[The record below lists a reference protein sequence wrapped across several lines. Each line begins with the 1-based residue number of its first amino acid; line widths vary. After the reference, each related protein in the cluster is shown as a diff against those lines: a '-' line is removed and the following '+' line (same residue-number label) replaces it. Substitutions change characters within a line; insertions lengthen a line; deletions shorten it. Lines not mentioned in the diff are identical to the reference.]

1 MQPRRFSISNLSIKH
16 RLPLLIGTLLLGIV
30 LASTVASYRGVKE
43 SALEVGGERL
53 QNLTKQLANLLQQS
67 SALLLTKTFT
77 EANDPAI
84 RAFLR
89 SPSLTTQ
96 SRASVML
103 EQFAAP
109 QDPNSLQV
117 ELWDKNRSLVLSLP
131 NGASPV
137 PANLDAEFK
146 ACSVDPFKA
155 AGPMQVVNSTST
167 FPLIAAVK
175 DELGNPIGYLVKWR
189 RPALNPRPKQLTDL
203 LGSEAALYFGNIQGD
218 LLTDA
223 ERIVPKPH
231 AELGFT
237 SEVMDYSRDGN
248 RVMGLGRPISGTPW
262 FVLVEFPEQPFLTQ
276 ANRFLR
282 RIVLI
287 DLVLLAVGIGG
298 AFALSR
304 GITQPLHALTEAA
317 SAISG
322 GDYSNPVDVQH
333 RDELG
338 LLAAGFN
345 AMTTRM
351 RTSQSELEENV
362 QALRVSEQRL
372 QTVIEN
378 LSEGLVVSD
387 LNGQLL
393 NWNRAAL
400 DLHGFASLDEC
411 LLKLPEFAN
420 IFELADL
427 DGSVLDLEQW
437 PLPRIIRGERLRNF
451 EVRIRR
457 LDSDWNR
464 VFNYGGS
471 IVREASG
478 KFAAVVT
485 MSDITESKRAEERFR
500 LVVEASPSAML
511 MVNSEGCITLV
522 NTQTETLFGY
532 DRVELLNQPVEM
544 LVPERYRSGHPG
556 HRTGFFRRP
565 STRAMG
571 AGRDLFGRRKDG
583 TEMPIEIGLNPIT
596 TDEGAFVLASIIDI
610 TERKRAEE
618 RFRLVVEA
626 SPSAILMVNSE
637 GLITLVNTQTETLF
651 GYDRA
656 ELLEQPMEILVPER
670 YRGGHPGHRSGFFK
684 RPSTRAMGAG
694 RDLYGRRKDGTEMP
708 IEIGLNPITTD
719 EGSFVLASIIDIT
732 ERKRAEERFRL
743 VVEAS
748 PSAIL
753 MVNNEG
759 RITLVN
765 TQTETLF
772 GYKRSELL
780 DQPMEILVPERYR
793 GGHPGHRTGFFQH
806 PSTRAM
812 GAGRDLYGSRK
823 DGTEMPIEIGLN
835 PIVTDEGAFVLA
847 SIIDITERKRTDAEI
862 HRLNDELELRVI
874 ERTTQLEAANKEME
888 AFSYSAS
895 HDLRA
900 PLRHLAGYASLL
912 QKNGASQLDENSR
925 RYVNTIIEES
935 CRMGDLIDHLLN
947 FSRLGRA
954 ALQKRPVDLQ
964 QLINEVVANTAVP
977 EGHHIRWTI
986 SDLPTVSADPSLLR
1000 LVFENLLSNAVKFT
1014 RKSEEPQVEIGCS
1027 SARHQFVLFVK
1038 DNGEGFDMRYVDKL
1052 FGVFQRL
1059 HRTDEFEGTGIGL
1072 ANVRRIVSRHGGTTW
1087 AEGIVGKGATFFITL
1102 PRQFRWDLGRV
1113 GEPSFVQTKA
1123 S

>member
-1 MQPRRFSISNLSIKH
+1 MQPRSFSISNLSLRH

-53 QNLTKQLANLLQQS
+53 QNVTKQLATLLQQS
-67 SALLLTKTFT
+67 TALRLAQTFT

-84 RAFLR
+84 RTYLQ
-89 SPSLTTQ
+89 SPSPDTR
-96 SRASVML
+96 SRALMKL

-109 QDPNSLQV
+109 QDPGSMQI
-117 ELWDKNRSLVLSLP
+117 ELWDKNRSLVLRVP
-131 NGASPV
+131 DGASPEPV
-137 PANLDAEFK
+137 DLEAEFK
-146 ACSVDPFKA
+146 ACSVDPFKT
-155 AGPMQVVNSTST
+155 AGPIQVVKNSIT
-167 FPLIAAVK
+167 FPLLAAVK
-175 DELGNPIGYLVKWR
+175 DELGNPVGYLVRWR
-189 RPALNPRPKQLTDL
+189 RPALNPQSKQLTDL
-203 LGSEAALYFGNIQGD
+203 LGSDAALYFGNTRGD
-218 LLTDA
+218 LLTNM
-223 ERIVPKPH
+223 ERLVPKPR
-231 AELGFT
+231 AELGLT
-237 SEVMDYSRDGN
+237 AEVMDYSRDGN
-248 RVMGLGRPISGTPW
+248 RVIGLGRPISGTSW

-287 DLVLLAVGIGG
+287 DLVLLAVGIAG

-304 GITQPLHALTEAA
+304 RITQPLQALSEAA
-317 SAISG
+317 SAISR
-322 GDYSNPVDVQH
+322 GDYSKTVDVQH

-345 AMTTRM
+345 AMTTKL
-351 RTSQSELEENV
+351 RTSQSELEENI
-362 QALRVSEQRL
+362 QALLGSEHRL

-393 NWNRAAL
+393 NWNPAAL
-400 DLHGFASLDEC
+400 ELHGFASLDEC

-427 DGSVLDLEQW
+427 DGSVLELEQW

-478 KFAAVVT
+478 RLAAVVT

-511 MVNSEGCITLV
+511 MVNS
-522 NTQTETLFGY
+522 
-532 DRVELLNQPVEM
+532 
-544 LVPERYRSGHPG
+544 
-556 HRTGFFRRP
+556 
-565 STRAMG
+565 
-571 AGRDLFGRRKDG
+571 K
-583 TEMPIEIGLNPIT
+583 
-596 TDEGAFVLASIIDI
+596 
-610 TERKRAEE
+610 
-618 RFRLVVEA
+618 
-626 SPSAILMVNSE
+626 

-651 GYDRA
+651 GYDRT

-670 YRGGHPGHRSGFFK
+670 YRRGHPGHRSGFFQ

-708 IEIGLNPITTD
+708 IEIGLNPISTD
-719 EGSFVLASIIDIT
+719 EGAFVLASIIDIT

-765 TQTETLF
+765 TQSEMLF
-772 GYKRSELL
+772 GYDRNELL
-780 DQPMEILVPERYR
+780 DQPMEMLVPERYR
-793 GGHPGHRTGFFQH
+793 GGHPGHRTSFFQH

-823 DGTEMPIEIGLN
+823 DGSEMPIEIGLN

-847 SIIDITERKRTDAEI
+847 SIIDITERKRADAEI

-935 CRMGDLIDHLLN
+935 SRMGDLIDHLLN

-977 EGHHIRWTI
+977 EGQHIRWTI

-1000 LVFENLLSNAVKFT
+1000 LVFENLLANAVKFT
-1014 RKSEEPQVEIGCS
+1014 RKSEEPQIEIGCS

-1059 HRTDEFEGTGIGL
+1059 HRADEFEGTGIGL

-1087 AEGIVGKGATFFITL
+1087 AEGFVGKGATFFMTL
-1102 PRQFRWDLGRV
+1102 PR
-1113 GEPSFVQTKA
+1113 
-1123 S
+1123 

>member
-1 MQPRRFSISNLSIKH
+1 MQPRSFSISNLSIKH
-16 RLPLLIGTLLLGIV
+16 RLPLLIGALLLAIV
-30 LASTVASYRGVKE
+30 LASTLASYQGVKK

-53 QNLTKQLANLLQQS
+53 QDLTKQLANLFQQS
-67 SALLLTKTFT
+67 AAVLLAKTFT
-77 EANDPAI
+77 EANDPSI
-84 RAFLR
+84 RAFLQ
-89 SPSLTTQ
+89 SPSPTTR
-96 SRASVML
+96 SRASEWL
-103 EQFAAP
+103 EKFVAP
-109 QDPNSLQV
+109 QDPNSLQF
-117 ELWDKNRSLVLSLP
+117 ELWNKDRSLVLS
-131 NGASPV
+131 V
-137 PANLDAEFK
+137 PEGTSRVPIDLEAEFN
-146 ACSVDPFKA
+146 ACSIDPFKT
-155 AGPMQVVNSTST
+155 AGPVQALKKNVM
-167 FPLIAAVK
+167 FPVMAAVK
-175 DELGNPIGYLVKWR
+175 DELGNPIGYLVSWR

-203 LGSEAALYFGNIQGD
+203 LGSDAALYFGNTRGD
-218 LLTDA
+218 LLTDVD
-223 ERIVPKPH
+223 RMVPKPR
-231 AELGFT
+231 AELGLT
-237 SEVMDYSRDGN
+237 TEVLNYSRNGN

-262 FVLVEFPEQPFLTQ
+262 FVLVEFPEQPFLLQ
-276 ANRFLR
+276 ANRFLQ

-287 DLVLLAVGIGG
+287 DLVLLAVGIAG
-298 AFALSR
+298 AFALSQR
-304 GITQPLHALTEAA
+304 ITQPLQALTDAA
-317 SAISG
+317 STISG
-322 GDYSNPVDVQH
+322 GDYSKTLDVQH

-345 AMTTRM
+345 AMTTKM
-351 RTSQSELEENV
+351 RTSQSELEETV

-387 LNGQLL
+387 LDGQLL

-400 DLHGFASLDEC
+400 GLHGFTSLNEC

-427 DGSVLDLEQW
+427 NGSVLDLEQW

-478 KFAAVVT
+478 KLAAVVT

-511 MVNSEGCITLV
+511 MVNSEGLITLV

-532 DRVELLNQPVEM
+532 TRSELLEQPMEI
-544 LVPERYRSGHPG
+544 LVPERYRGGHPDQ
-556 HRTGFFRRP
+556 RTSFFQHP

-571 AGRDLFGRRKDG
+571 AGRNLFGRRKDG
-583 TEMPIEIGLNPIT
+583 TEMPIEIGLNPIV

-651 GYDRA
+651 GYTRS
-656 ELLEQPMEILVPER
+656 ELLKQPMEMLVPER
-670 YRGGHPGHRSGFFK
+670 YRGGHP
-684 RPSTRAMGAG
+684 
-694 RDLYGRRKDGTEMP
+694 
-708 IEIGLNPITTD
+708 
-719 EGSFVLASIIDIT
+719 
-732 ERKRAEERFRL
+732 
-743 VVEAS
+743 
-748 PSAIL
+748 
-753 MVNNEG
+753 
-759 RITLVN
+759 
-765 TQTETLF
+765 
-772 GYKRSELL
+772 
-780 DQPMEILVPERYR
+780 DQ
-793 GGHPGHRTGFFQH
+793 RTSFFQH

-812 GAGRDLYGSRK
+812 GAGRDLYGRRK

-847 SIIDITERKRTDAEI
+847 SIIDITERKRAGAEI

-900 PLRHLAGYASLL
+900 PLRHLAGFASLL
-912 QKNGASQLDENSR
+912 QKNGASQLDENGR

-935 CRMGDLIDHLLN
+935 SRMGDLIDHLLN

-977 EGHHIRWTI
+977 ESQHIRWTI

-1014 RKSEEPQVEIGCS
+1014 RKSKEPQIEIGCS

-1038 DNGEGFDMRYVDKL
+1038 DNGDGFDMRYVDKL

-1059 HRTDEFEGTGIGL
+1059 HRADEFEGTGIGL
-1072 ANVRRIVSRHGGTTW
+1072 ANVRRIISRHGGTTW
-1087 AEGIVGKGATFFITL
+1087 AEGTVGKGATLFMTL
-1102 PRQFRWDLGRV
+1102 PR
-1113 GEPSFVQTKA
+1113 
-1123 S
+1123 